1 MRDLRRIE
9 VGSRWKT
16 WVQSAFEAGV
26 NACAQS
32 RMREPVEVAGWW
44 GFELARLIVQTG
56 FQDGGNSRLVLSSG
70 VLATNRPSGIRNENR
85 R

>member
-1 MRDLRRIE
+1 MLITIPHGGAAASCVGAGFQGQGPSTSRRRSGSNHSGRANIFIMRDLRRIE

-32 RMREPVEVAGWW
+32 RMREPVEVAG
-44 GFELARLIVQTG
+44 
-56 FQDGGNSRLVLSSG
+56 
-70 VLATNRPSGIRNENR
+70 
-85 R
+85 